1 MIPPDPDVARA
12 LDALVERCRHTSR
25 LTTEHD
31 PAWPS
36 PCERGAPDADGRVA
50 WVPVKRDA
58 FDLLDPL
65 AETLRTDLHP
75 AIVSYYGR
83 WYSDGFRT
91 LAPQG
96 EVSLIGVWNDEDT
109 LRLQQNLLGH
119 ALQQRR
125 RRQPL
130 TFFFALTEED
140 SDLVLSVDNER
151 GAVVLEAPGTDR
163 REDVAPDLATFLRT
177 LEPAP

>member
-1 MIPPDPDVARA
+1 MTPPDPEVALA
-12 LDALVERCRHTSR
+12 LDALVTRCRAAGP

-36 PCERGAPDADGRVA
+36 PCERGAPDGAGRVA
-50 WVPVKRDA
+50 WVPVLRDA

-65 AETLRTDLHP
+65 AETLEVEIHP
-75 AIVSYYGR
+75 AVITFYGR
-83 WYSDGFRT
+83 WFADGFRT
-91 LAPQG
+91 AAPEG
-96 EVSLIGVWNDEDT
+96 EVNLIGVWSEEDT

-140 SDLVLSVDNER
+140 SEAVLSVDNIR
-151 GAVVLEAPGTDR
+151 GTVILEVPGTDR
-163 REDVAPDLATFLRT
+163 REDVAPSLAGFLRE
-177 LEPAP
+177 LSPR

>member
-1 MIPPDPDVARA
+1 MTPPDPDVALA
-12 LDALVERCRHTSR
+12 LDDLVARCLGAGPR
-25 LTTEHD
+25 TTEHD

-36 PCERGAPDADGRVA
+36 PCERGAPDADGRIA
-50 WVPVKRDA
+50 WAPVLRDA

-65 AETLRTDLHP
+65 AETLDVVVHP
-75 AIVSYYGR
+75 AVVTFYGR
-83 WYSDGFRT
+83 WFSDGFRT
-91 LAPQG
+91 AAPEG
-96 EVSLIGVWNDEDT
+96 EVHLIGVWNEDDT

-140 SDLVLSVDNER
+140 SEAVLSVDNAR
-151 GAVVLEAPGTDR
+151 GTVVLEIPGTDR
-163 REDVAPDLATFLRT
+163 REDVAASLAGFLRSLT
-177 LEPAP
+177 PL